1 MTSQNHAGAGAPA
14 PGAPASAASTN
25 IPTQASPSPAAST
38 TAATTASTP
47 PAAATNIPAQASP
60 SPAASTTT
68 AGHTEAPLA
77 QASPAQ
83 AEPPNQAGHPAQAE
97 HPTQAEHTKA
107 PLTQPST
114 TQAGRRRRRVVH
126 LGPKDRERVAEGAN
140 LEQIVQEALGKVDA
154 GRPAWSH
161 EDLRREDPSAH
172 ANDARL
178 LGDVPPHYGNGA

>member
-1 MTSQNHAGAGAPA
+1 MTSQNSADAGAPV
-14 PGAPASAASTN
+14 PGAPASAVVAAD
-25 IPTQASPSPAAST
+25 QANSAFAAATSAAST
-38 TAATTASTP
+38 ATA
-47 PAAATNIPAQASP
+47 
-60 SPAASTTT
+60 

-83 AEPPNQAGHPAQAE
+83 AE
-97 HPTQAEHTKA
+97 HPTQAE
-107 PLTQPST
+107 PP

-154 GRPAWSH
+154 ERPAWSC

>member
-1 MTSQNHAGAGAPA
+1 MTSQNSADAGAPIA
-14 PGAPASAASTN
+14 DVPAPDAPVPGAPASAVVAAD
-25 IPTQASPSPAAST
+25 QANPAFAAATSAATAATAAST
-38 TAATTASTP
+38 ATA
-47 PAAATNIPAQASP
+47 
-60 SPAASTTT
+60 

-83 AEPPNQAGHPAQAE
+83 AE
-97 HPTQAEHTKA
+97 HPTQAE
-107 PLTQPST
+107 PPTQAEHP

-154 GRPAWSH
+154 ERPVWSR
-161 EDLRREDPSAH
+161 EDLHREDPSAH

>member
-1 MTSQNHAGAGAPA
+1 MTSQNSADAGAPV
-14 PGAPASAASTN
+14 PGALASAVVAADQANPAFAAATSAAST
-25 IPTQASPSPAAST
+25 
-38 TAATTASTP
+38 ATTAST
-47 PAAATNIPAQASP
+47 
-60 SPAASTTT
+60 ASTASTAT
-68 AGHTEAPLA
+68 AAGHTEAPLA

-83 AEPPNQAGHPAQAE
+83 AE
-97 HPTQAEHTKA
+97 HPTQAE
-107 PLTQPST
+107 PPTQAEHP

-154 GRPAWSH
+154 ERPAWSR

>member
-1 MTSQNHAGAGAPA
+1 MTSQNSADAGAPIA
-14 PGAPASAASTN
+14 DVPAPDAPVPGAPASAVVAAD
-25 IPTQASPSPAAST
+25 QANSAFAAATSAAST
-38 TAATTASTP
+38 ATA
-47 PAAATNIPAQASP
+47 
-60 SPAASTTT
+60 

-83 AEPPNQAGHPAQAE
+83 AEPPNQAVHP
-97 HPTQAEHTKA
+97 
-107 PLTQPST
+107 

-154 GRPAWSH
+154 ERPAWSR
-161 EDLRREDPSAH
+161 EDLHREDPSAH

>member
-1 MTSQNHAGAGAPA
+1 MTSQNSADAGAPIA
-14 PGAPASAASTN
+14 DVPAPDAPVPGAPASAVVAAD
-25 IPTQASPSPAAST
+25 QANSAFAAATSAAST
-38 TAATTASTP
+38 ATA
-47 PAAATNIPAQASP
+47 
-60 SPAASTTT
+60 

-83 AEPPNQAGHPAQAE
+83 AE
-97 HPTQAEHTKA
+97 HPTQAE
-107 PLTQPST
+107 PPTQAEHP

-154 GRPAWSH
+154 ERPAWSR

>member
-1 MTSQNHAGAGAPA
+1 MTSQNSADAGAPIADVPA
-14 PGAPASAASTN
+14 PDAPVPGTPASAVVPADQANSAFAAATSAAST
-25 IPTQASPSPAAST
+25 A
-38 TAATTASTP
+38 TA
-47 PAAATNIPAQASP
+47 
-60 SPAASTTT
+60 

-77 QASPAQ
+77 QASPTQ
-83 AEPPNQAGHPAQAE
+83 AEHPNQAGHPAQAV
-97 HPTQAEHTKA
+97 HP
-107 PLTQPST
+107 

-154 GRPAWSH
+154 ERPAWSR

>member
-1 MTSQNHAGAGAPA
+1 MTSQNSADAGAPIADVPVPDASVPDA
-14 PGAPASAASTN
+14 PVLGVPASAVVPAD
-25 IPTQASPSPAAST
+25 QANLAFAAPATAASV
-38 TAATTASTP
+38 
-47 PAAATNIPAQASP
+47 
-60 SPAASTTT
+60 

-77 QASPAQ
+77 QAFPAQ
-83 AEPPNQAGHPAQAE
+83 AEPPNQAGHP
-97 HPTQAEHTKA
+97 
-107 PLTQPST
+107 

-154 GRPAWSH
+154 ERPAWSR

>member
-1 MTSQNHAGAGAPA
+1 MTSQNSAGAGAPV
-14 PGAPASAASTN
+14 PGAPASAVVPADQANPAFAAATSAAS
-25 IPTQASPSPAAST
+25 AAST
-38 TAATTASTP
+38 ATA
-47 PAAATNIPAQASP
+47 
-60 SPAASTTT
+60 

-77 QASPAQ
+77 QASPTQ
-83 AEPPNQAGHPAQAE
+83 AEHPNQAGHPAQAV
-97 HPTQAEHTKA
+97 HP
-107 PLTQPST
+107 

-154 GRPAWSH
+154 ERPAWSR

>member
-1 MTSQNHAGAGAPA
+1 MTSQNHAGAGAPIA
-14 PGAPASAASTN
+14 DVPAPDASVPDVPVPGAPASAVAPADQAN
-25 IPTQASPSPAAST
+25 PAFASPASAAS
-38 TAATTASTP
+38 A
-47 PAAATNIPAQASP
+47 
-60 SPAASTTT
+60 

-83 AEPPNQAGHPAQAE
+83 AEPPTQAGHPN
-97 HPTQAEHTKA
+97 
-107 PLTQPST
+107 
-114 TQAGRRRRRVVH
+114 QAGRRRRRVVH

-154 GRPAWSH
+154 ERPAWSR

>member
-1 MTSQNHAGAGAPA
+1 MTSQNSAGAGAPV
-14 PGAPASAASTN
+14 PGAPASAVVPAD
-25 IPTQASPSPAAST
+25 QANPAFAAATS
-38 TAATTASTP
+38 AATTAT
-47 PAAATNIPAQASP
+47 AAATNIPAQASP

-77 QASPAQ
+77 QASPT
-83 AEPPNQAGHPAQAE
+83 QAE
-97 HPTQAEHTKA
+97 HPTQAARTKA
-107 PLTQPST
+107 PLTQPSA

-140 LEQIVQEALGKVDA
+140 LEQVVQEALGNVDA
-154 GRPAWSH
+154 ERPAWSR

>member
-1 MTSQNHAGAGAPA
+1 MTSQNSADAGAPIA
-14 PGAPASAASTN
+14 DVPAPDAPVPGAPASAVVAAD
-25 IPTQASPSPAAST
+25 QANPAF
-38 TAATTASTP
+38 
-47 PAAATNIPAQASP
+47 AAATS
-60 SPAASTTT
+60 AASAATA

-77 QASPAQ
+77 QAFPAQ
-83 AEPPNQAGHPAQAE
+83 AEPPNQAGHP
-97 HPTQAEHTKA
+97 TQAV
-107 PLTQPST
+107 
-114 TQAGRRRRRVVH
+114 RRRRRVVH

-154 GRPAWSH
+154 ERPAWSR

>member
-1 MTSQNHAGAGAPA
+1 MTSQNSADAGAPIADVPA
-14 PGAPASAASTN
+14 PDAPVPGTPASAVVAAD
-25 IPTQASPSPAAST
+25 QANSAF
-38 TAATTASTP
+38 
-47 PAAATNIPAQASP
+47 AAATS
-60 SPAASTTT
+60 AASAATA

-83 AEPPNQAGHPAQAE
+83 AVRPTQAGHPN
-97 HPTQAEHTKA
+97 
-107 PLTQPST
+107 
-114 TQAGRRRRRVVH
+114 QAGRRRRRVVH

-154 GRPAWSH
+154 DRPAWSR

>member
-14 PGAPASAASTN
+14 TGAPASAASTN

-38 TAATTASTP
+38 TAA
-47 PAAATNIPAQASP
+47 
-60 SPAASTTT
+60 
-68 AGHTEAPLA
+68 GHTEAPLA
-77 QASPAQ
+77 QASPT
-83 AEPPNQAGHPAQAE
+83 QAE
-97 HPTQAEHTKA
+97 HPTEAEHTKA

-114 TQAGRRRRRVVH
+114 NQAGRRRRRVVH

-154 GRPAWSH
+154 ERPAWSR

-178 LGDVPPHYGNGA
+178 LGDVPPHYGNGV

>member
-1 MTSQNHAGAGAPA
+1 MTSQNSADAGAPIADVPVPDASVPDA
-14 PGAPASAASTN
+14 PVLGVPASAVVPAD
-25 IPTQASPSPAAST
+25 QANLAFAAPATAASV
-38 TAATTASTP
+38 
-47 PAAATNIPAQASP
+47 
-60 SPAASTTT
+60 

-77 QASPAQ
+77 QASPTQ
-83 AEPPNQAGHPAQAE
+83 TG
-97 HPTQAEHTKA
+97 HPTQAEH
-107 PLTQPST
+107 P

-154 GRPAWSH
+154 ERPAWSR

-172 ANDARL
+172 TNDARL

>member
-1 MTSQNHAGAGAPA
+1 MTSQNSADAGAPIADVPA
-14 PGAPASAASTN
+14 PDAPVPGTPASAVVPAD
-25 IPTQASPSPAAST
+25 QANSAFAAATSAATAATAAST
-38 TAATTASTP
+38 ATA
-47 PAAATNIPAQASP
+47 
-60 SPAASTTT
+60 

-83 AEPPNQAGHPAQAE
+83 AE
-97 HPTQAEHTKA
+97 HPTQAE
-107 PLTQPST
+107 PPTQAEHP

-154 GRPAWSH
+154 ERPAWSR

>member
-1 MTSQNHAGAGAPA
+1 MTSQNSAGAGAPV
-14 PGAPASAASTN
+14 PGALASAVVAAD
-25 IPTQASPSPAAST
+25 QANPAFAAATS
-38 TAATTASTP
+38 AATTAST
-47 PAAATNIPAQASP
+47 ATA
-60 SPAASTTT
+60 

-83 AEPPNQAGHPAQAE
+83 AEPPNQAGHPAQAVHPNQAE
-97 HPTQAEHTKA
+97 HPTQTV
-107 PLTQPST
+107 
-114 TQAGRRRRRVVH
+114 RRRRRVVH

-154 GRPAWSH
+154 ERPAWSR

-178 LGDVPPHYGNGA
+178 LGDVPPHYGNGV

>member
-1 MTSQNHAGAGAPA
+1 MTSQNSADAGAPIADVPA
-14 PGAPASAASTN
+14 PDAPVPGTPASAVVPAD
-25 IPTQASPSPAAST
+25 QANSAF
-38 TAATTASTP
+38 
-47 PAAATNIPAQASP
+47 AAATSA
-60 SPAASTTT
+60 

-83 AEPPNQAGHPAQAE
+83 AE
-97 HPTQAEHTKA
+97 HPTQAE
-107 PLTQPST
+107 PPTQAEHP

-154 GRPAWSH
+154 ERPAWSR

>member
-1 MTSQNHAGAGAPA
+1 MTSQNHADAGAPI
-14 PGAPASAASTN
+14 PGAPASAVVAAD
-25 IPTQASPSPAAST
+25 QANPAFAAATS
-38 TAATTASTP
+38 AATTAT
-47 PAAATNIPAQASP
+47 A
-60 SPAASTTT
+60 

-77 QASPAQ
+77 QAS
-83 AEPPNQAGHPAQAE
+83 PAQAE

-126 LGPKDRERVAEGAN
+126 LGPKDRERVAQGAN
-140 LEQIVQEALGKVDA
+140 LEQVVHEALGKVDA
-154 GRPAWSH
+154 ERPAWSR

>member
-1 MTSQNHAGAGAPA
+1 MTSQNSADAGAPV
-14 PGAPASAASTN
+14 PGAPASVVVAADQANPAFAAATSAASAAST
-25 IPTQASPSPAAST
+25 A
-38 TAATTASTP
+38 TA
-47 PAAATNIPAQASP
+47 
-60 SPAASTTT
+60 

-77 QASPAQ
+77 QASPT
-83 AEPPNQAGHPAQAE
+83 QAGHP
-97 HPTQAEHTKA
+97 
-107 PLTQPST
+107 

-154 GRPAWSH
+154 ERPAWSR
-161 EDLRREDPSAH
+161 EDLHREDPSAH

>member
-1 MTSQNHAGAGAPA
+1 MTSQNSADAGAPIADVPVPDA
-14 PGAPASAASTN
+14 PVPGTPASAVVAAD
-25 IPTQASPSPAAST
+25 QANPAF
-38 TAATTASTP
+38 
-47 PAAATNIPAQASP
+47 AAATSA
-60 SPAASTTT
+60 

-83 AEPPNQAGHPAQAE
+83 AEPPNQAVHPNQAGHPA
-97 HPTQAEHTKA
+97 
-107 PLTQPST
+107 
-114 TQAGRRRRRVVH
+114 QAGRRRRRVVH

-154 GRPAWSH
+154 ERPAWSR

-178 LGDVPPHYGNGA
+178 LGDVPPHYGNGV

>member
-1 MTSQNHAGAGAPA
+1 MTSQNSADAGAPI
-14 PGAPASAASTN
+14 PGAPASAGVAAD
-25 IPTQASPSPAAST
+25 QAHPAFAAASR
-38 TAATTASTP
+38 
-47 PAAATNIPAQASP
+47 
-60 SPAASTTT
+60 T

-77 QASPAQ
+77 QASPTQ
-83 AEPPNQAGHPAQAE
+83 TG
-97 HPTQAEHTKA
+97 HPTQAEH
-107 PLTQPST
+107 P

-140 LEQIVQEALGKVDA
+140 LEQIVQEALGKVDTE
-154 GRPAWSH
+154 RPAWSR

>member
-1 MTSQNHAGAGAPA
+1 MTSENSADAGAPIADVPVPDASVPDA
-14 PGAPASAASTN
+14 PVLGVPASAVVPAD
-25 IPTQASPSPAAST
+25 QANLAFAAPATAASV
-38 TAATTASTP
+38 
-47 PAAATNIPAQASP
+47 
-60 SPAASTTT
+60 

-77 QASPAQ
+77 QASPTQ
-83 AEPPNQAGHPAQAE
+83 TG
-97 HPTQAEHTKA
+97 HPTQAEH
-107 PLTQPST
+107 P

-140 LEQIVQEALGKVDA
+140 LEQVVQEALGKVDA
-154 GRPAWSH
+154 ERPAWSR

>member
-1 MTSQNHAGAGAPA
+1 MTSQNSADAGAPIADVPA
-14 PGAPASAASTN
+14 PDAPVPGTPASAVVAAD
-25 IPTQASPSPAAST
+25 QANPAF
-38 TAATTASTP
+38 
-47 PAAATNIPAQASP
+47 AAATS
-60 SPAASTTT
+60 AASAATA

-83 AEPPNQAGHPAQAE
+83 AVRPTQAGHPN
-97 HPTQAEHTKA
+97 
-107 PLTQPST
+107 
-114 TQAGRRRRRVVH
+114 QAGRRRRRVVH

-154 GRPAWSH
+154 ERPAWSR